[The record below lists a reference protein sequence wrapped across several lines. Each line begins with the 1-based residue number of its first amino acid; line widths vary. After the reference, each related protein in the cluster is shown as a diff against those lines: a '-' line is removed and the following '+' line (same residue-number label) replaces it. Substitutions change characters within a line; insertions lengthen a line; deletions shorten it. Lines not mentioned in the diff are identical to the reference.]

1 METVKAARKAILDNL
16 KNARA
21 YINREIFDKIENLSD
36 RKIFALLSLAICL
49 TILTSFFPRPNK
61 EISVECKCEL
71 LFTFADFKSSDDIS
85 RADLACLE
93 SCQKS
98 VISPIF

>member
-1 METVKAARKAILDNL
+1 METVEAAKKTILDNL

-21 YINREIFDKIENLSD
+21 YINSEIFDKIENLSD
-36 RKIFALLSLAICL
+36 KKIFALLSLAIFL

-61 EISVECKCEL
+61 AISVECRCEL
-71 LFTFADFKSSDDIS
+71 LFTFADSKSSEDIS

-93 SCQKS
+93 SCQKT